1 MVLED
6 LEIYQIA
13 LEISKLAWEIYNE
26 LPREH
31 KYTQGSQFLEA
42 ADSVGANIAEGFGR
56 YHYRDSLKFYYNS
69 RGSLLELKHWN
80 TLLVLRTL
88 AKTDDLKKMKELAE
102 REHLKL
108 NSFINSFKSRNL
120 DQ

>member
-6 LEIYQIA
+6 LEVYQIA
-13 LEISKLAWEIYNE
+13 LEISNLAWEIYNE

-31 KYTQGSQFLEA
+31 RFNQGNQFLEA

-80 TLLVLRTL
+80 TLFIQRTL
-88 AKTDDLKKMKELAE
+88 AKSENLKKMSELTEKE
-102 REHLKL
+102 HFKL

-120 DQ
+120 DN